1 MKKKAKRKFAK
12 RIIGLISVLLLIVFI
27 FGACSAT
34 ENTNYYVRTMSNH
47 SYSDYSL
54 DFLINEA
61 DKIVYAEILSREADS
76 ELFGIYHNGTYYD
89 DVCLTNVKIK
99 VHKNFKGANES
110 TLTYRE
116 IGGQIN
122 DTLYFKDGENC
133 LNIGDRAVLFLSE
146 NNMLIGIK
154 DSGCFKETAD
164 NEFYVKKALLENY
177 TKDYNKNFLSR
188 AKLNKEDFFAFLE
201 TEVANIS
208 ASSGE
213 KDENFIAFTES
224 LHKPN
229 ELISFYQTNSLA
241 VYGEV
246 TKVNEPDI
254 YDFTYDAGRVFINEF
269 YIKSNVEI
277 KVIDKIWGDCGDC
290 VTYCQPG
297 GEKNGK
303 VYEFNALEKL
313 KEGDKV
319 IIFLSESNSVRYGN
333 GLLKLNENGE
343 VEVFGKVLKAEDFI
357 KEIKNK
363 LPAMKEAVK
372 EEDEELRKRSRNPS
386 SADSCYAED
395 TTKLK
400 YILENTDIILK
411 GKAQIGSSDIYYTA
425 YFNKNRTPTV
435 YRGTCYTEIN
445 LSNAV
450 CYYNRYSGTDINEI
464 TYLQQGGEIDG
475 YTFPKGGF
483 TIDKDCEVIVFLK
496 FDGANYRAVYQTAI
510 PENGKIVVPT
520 DILTKEYLEK
530 YKENKT
536 AENYLSIIAS
546 LLNEIE

>member
-1 MKKKAKRKFAK
+1 M
-12 RIIGLISVLLLIVFI
+12 
-27 FGACSAT
+27 
-34 ENTNYYVRTMSNH
+34 
-47 SYSDYSL
+47 
-54 DFLINEA
+54 
-61 DKIVYAEILSREADS
+61 
-76 ELFGIYHNGTYYD
+76 
-89 DVCLTNVKIK
+89 CLTNVKIK

-110 TLTYRE
+110 NLTYRE

-133 LNIGDRAVLFLSE
+133 LNTGDRAVLFLSE
-146 NNMLIGIK
+146 NNMLIGIR

-254 YDFTYDAGRVFINEF
+254 YDFTYDVSRIFVNEF

-277 KVIDKIWGDCGDC
+277 KVLDKIWGDCGDS

-319 IIFLSESNSVRYGN
+319 IIFLSDGGSVRYGN

-372 EEDEELRKRSRNPS
+372 EKNEELRKRSRNPAS
-386 SADSCYAED
+386 GDSCYAED

-411 GKAQIGSSDIYYTA
+411 GKAQIGRSDIYYTA
-425 YFNKNRTPTV
+425 SFNKNRVQTV
-435 YRGTCYTEIN
+435 YTGTCYTEIN

-464 TYLQQGGEIDG
+464 TYLQQGGKIDG

-520 DILTKEYLEK
+520 DTLTNEYIER

-536 AENYLSIIAS
+536 AENYLSSITS
-546 LLNEIE
+546 FLKEVE